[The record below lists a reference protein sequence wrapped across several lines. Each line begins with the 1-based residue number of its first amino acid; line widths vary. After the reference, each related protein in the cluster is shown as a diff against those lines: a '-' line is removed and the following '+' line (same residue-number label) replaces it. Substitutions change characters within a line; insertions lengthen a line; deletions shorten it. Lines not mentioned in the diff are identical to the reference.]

1 MNDFDLQRPEHAY
14 MFGFIQADGHLHLG
28 PGNKGQLSV
37 ELSARDAPLLEE
49 FQRLCP
55 YNSSIRYRTRD
66 TNFATEHTSV
76 VWTVCAREFRET
88 LRALG
93 LPPGR
98 KSDSIAPPTVPH
110 SERDYL
116 RGLVDA
122 DGSLGR
128 TGRDLPF
135 IGLTTKSD
143 VIAAHFGAYA
153 ERITGLRRIVNR
165 NARDD
170 IYNICI
176 TREDAVAITSDLY
189 YPGCLAL
196 PRKVAAAQRVTTWIR
211 PANVRKVSRRSWT
224 VEETELLL
232 ATQDPEQ
239 AAVLLNR
246 SVQSCKMR
254 RWRIQ
259 GPKKAGALSP
269 RTPA

>member
-1 MNDFDLQRPEHAY
+1 
-14 MFGFIQADGHLHLG
+14 MFGFLQADGHLRLESRNRG
-28 PGNKGQLSV
+28 RLTV
-37 ELSARDAPLLEE
+37 EISARDAPLLEE

-55 YNSSIRYRTRD
+55 YYSSIRYRTRS
-66 TNFATEHTSV
+66 TNFAAEHTSV
-76 VWTVCAREFRET
+76 AWTVCAREFRET
-88 LRALG
+88 LQALG

-98 KSDSIAPPTVPH
+98 KSDTIAPPTVPH

-153 ERITGLRRIVNR
+153 ERITGLRRIINR
-165 NARDD
+165 NSRDD

-176 TREDAVAITSDLY
+176 TREDAVAITDDLY

-196 PRKVAAAQRVTTWIR
+196 PRKLESAHQVTSWIR
-211 PANVRKVSRRSWT
+211 PASVRKISRRSWT
-224 VEETELLL
+224 DEETELLL
-232 ATQDPEQ
+232 ATADPAE

-246 SVQSCKMR
+246 TVQSCQMR
-254 RWRIQ
+254 RWRVQ
-259 GPKKAGALSP
+259 GPKKARVRFP
-269 RTPA
+269 RPLA

>member
-1 MNDFDLQRPEHAY
+1 MNDFDLERPEHAY
-14 MFGFIQADGHLHLG
+14 MFGFLQADGHLHQG
-28 PGNKGQLSV
+28 PGNKGRLSV

-55 YNSSIRYRTRD
+55 YNSSIRYRTRS
-66 TNFATEHTSV
+66 TNFAAEHTSV

-88 LRALG
+88 LQSLG

-98 KSDSIAPPTVPH
+98 KSDTIAPPTAPH

-135 IGLTTKSD
+135 ISLTTKSD
-143 VIAAHFGAYA
+143 AVVAYFLAYA
-153 ERITGLRRIVNR
+153 ERLTGQRRILNR

-176 TREDAVAITSDLY
+176 TREDAVTITSDLY
-189 YPGCLAL
+189 HPGCLAL
-196 PRKVAAAQRVTTWIR
+196 PRKLAAAQAVTTWVR
-211 PANVRKVSRRSWT
+211 PAGVRRNNRRSWT
-224 VEETELLL
+224 DEETELLL
-232 ATQDPEQ
+232 ATADPAE

-246 SVQSCKMR
+246 TVQSCQMR
-254 RWRIQ
+254 RWRVQ
-259 GPKKAGALSP
+259 GPKKARVRFP
-269 RTPA
+269 RPLA